1 MAIAETGCK
10 RLLPPIF
17 AGMKGEDGDT
27 SVGFETR
34 RKVAQKSFERG
45 KLIVHFDAQSLENT
59 AHRKF
64 ALIVLI
70 SRQCGANGIG
80 QRARTATAR
89 ASTA

>member
-10 RLLPPIF
+10 RFLYPPIF
-17 AGMKGEDGDT
+17 AGMKGEDCDT

-34 RKVAQKSFERG
+34 REIAQKSFERG
-45 KLIVHFDAQSLENT
+45 ELIVHVDAQGLENT

-70 SRQCGANGIG
+70 CR
-80 QRARTATAR
+80 
-89 ASTA
+89 